1 MTPKKIKAQFQERG
15 ECPGRWA
22 DQHGFDRGLIY
33 RILNGRAA
41 CLRGKSYE
49 AARALGLKTPIVPGT

>member
-1 MTPKKIKAQFQERG
+1 MTPKQIKTQFQERG